1 MRKILVWFRYLLLLV
16 MSYVFAYL
24 FNLNENYILLYML
37 LLVPIAD
44 FIYFILVK
52 NKCEVQIISE
62 KEVITRGEENKYSL
76 IIENKGNITIPFVDY
91 SVNINN
97 KFSSNKTISKRVA
110 VDSSKSFI
118 NTFFLTS
125 EHIGL
130 ANIIV
135 PQISVS
141 SIFGFFDKRY
151 QINKEINTTILPDYK
166 EISNVYQALEIG
178 GGLDLEDEVNRSA
191 FQGEPGYEYKDYIEG
206 DPLNRVNWK
215 LSSKQNK
222 LMIRKS
228 ISGSKLTKSI
238 LLDYGV
244 EDNKQMLDSIDL
256 ITETYLSLVL
266 ALVKR
271 EYEVEVILKNEA
283 YKEVYMENEQ
293 DVEEM
298 RIELGKYKFSTN
310 NEERF
315 ADIDVDKLMAS
326 DFIVVTIKKDECLRR
341 FVNRLEEKGIEV
353 LVISNDCKKIFERE
367 AYISDTYVLERI

>member
-37 LLVPIAD
+37 LLVPLAD
-44 FIYFILVK
+44 FIYFSLVK

-244 EDNKQMLDSIDL
+244 EDNKEMLDSIDL

>member
-244 EDNKQMLDSIDL
+244 EDNKEMLDSIDL

-271 EYEVEVILKNEA
+271 EYEVEVILKDEA

>member
-1 MRKILVWFRYLLLLV
+1 M
-16 MSYVFAYL
+16 
-24 FNLNENYILLYML
+24 
-37 LLVPIAD
+37 
-44 FIYFILVK
+44 
-52 NKCEVQIISE
+52 
-62 KEVITRGEENKYSL
+62 
-76 IIENKGNITIPFVDY
+76 
-91 SVNINN
+91 NINN

-151 QINKEINTTILPDYK
+151 QINKEIDTTILPDYK
-166 EISNVYQALEIG
+166 EISNVYQALDIG

-228 ISGSKLTKSI
+228 ISGSRLTKSI

-244 EDNKQMLDSIDL
+244 EDNKEMLDSIDL

-315 ADIDVDKLMAS
+315 AEIDVDKLMAS

>member
-91 SVNINN
+91 SMNINN

-244 EDNKQMLDSIDL
+244 EDNKEMLDSIDL

-298 RIELGKYKFSTN
+298 RIEVGKYKFSTN

-315 ADIDVDKLMAS
+315 AEIDVDKLMAS

>member
-91 SVNINN
+91 SMNINN

-244 EDNKQMLDSIDL
+244 EDNKEMLDSIDL

-298 RIELGKYKFSTN
+298 RIEVGKYKFSTN